1 VTSSMMTGTA
11 AQTMPHPTRT
21 MTRAQQRDE
30 LTQQEAPMADRPS
43 SSPDPDTDIPML
55 DMVHPLAGFPEMR
68 RFALARLDDTG
79 LVCDLRSID
88 DPELSF
94 VVVPPGPFFNDYSP
108 EIDDQVITEL
118 GVEDPDELIAL
129 LVVTLGETS
138 AAATANLLAP
148 VLVNL
153 RTRRAG
159 QYLLDDIDL
168 PMRAPLSPASA
179 GTSA

>member
-1 VTSSMMTGTA
+1 MTT
-11 AQTMPHPTRT
+11 QMTTRT
-21 MTRAQQRDE
+21 MTTR
-30 LTQQEAPMADRPS
+30 QEVLMAERS
-43 SSPDPDTDIPML
+43 DPDTDIPML

-79 LVCDLRSID
+79 LVCNLRSID

-94 VVVPPGPFFNDYSP
+94 VVVPSGPFFNDYSP
-108 EIDDQVITEL
+108 EINDQVLAEL

-129 LVVTLGETS
+129 LVVTIGETS
-138 AAATANLLAP
+138 DTATANLLAP

-159 QYLLDDIDL
+159 QYLLDDVDL

-179 GTSA
+179 GSSA

>member
-1 VTSSMMTGTA
+1 MMTGTA
-11 AQTMPHPTRT
+11 DQTQ
-21 MTRAQQRDE
+21 MTQTTQAHVQTRDE
-30 LTQQEAPMADRPS
+30 LIQQEGLMAERS
-43 SSPDPDTDIPML
+43 DPDTDIPML

-138 AAATANLLAP
+138 ASATANLLAP

-159 QYLLDDIDL
+159 QYLLDDVDL

-179 GTSA
+179 ATSA